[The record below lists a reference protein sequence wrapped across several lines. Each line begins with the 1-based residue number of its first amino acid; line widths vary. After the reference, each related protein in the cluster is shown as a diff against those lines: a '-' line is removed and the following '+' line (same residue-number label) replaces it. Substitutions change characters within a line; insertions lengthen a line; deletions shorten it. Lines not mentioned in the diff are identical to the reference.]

1 MFKCMNTKLPQDAEN
16 PQISVCVCTYV
27 CPGIRN
33 TSNSEL
39 TGQETLPKL
48 NYSMLLLVK
57 EKGYWHL
64 EEKKRKKLKKYPC
77 QSHLWISCS
86 SMSFTLLLG
95 NSSSRLTLRN
105 LSFQPQDSNEIFI
118 TRFIL
123 RSVYSEILKIF
134 RSYTFAMSLGV
145 LFQTE
150 GNTFLRLK
158 QCLAHE
164 R

>member
-1 MFKCMNTKLPQDAEN
+1 MC
-16 PQISVCVCTYV
+16 VHVCTSWY
-27 CPGIRN
+27 
-33 TSNSEL
+33 
-39 TGQETLPKL
+39 QE
-48 NYSMLLLVK
+48 
-57 EKGYWHL
+57 HL
-64 EEKKRKKLKKYPC
+64 ELRINGARNFTQTELQQVAFGKGKGVLTLGRKKKRKKIKKYPC

>member
-1 MFKCMNTKLPQDAEN
+1 M
-16 PQISVCVCTYV
+16 CVHVRTSWYQEHLELRIN
-27 CPGIRN
+27 GARN
-33 TSNSEL
+33 FTQSEL
-39 TGQETLPKL
+39 QQVAFGKGKGVLTL
-48 NYSMLLLVK
+48 
-57 EKGYWHL
+57 GR
-64 EEKKRKKLKKYPC
+64 KKRKKNKKYHC

-134 RSYTFAMSLGV
+134 RSYTFAISLGV